1 MKQKSV
7 YLHTDKDLER
17 TNYLLKQQGMEIIF
31 KSSSVDLHFRDLTN
45 EEQASFIET
54 NAEELK
60 TLLKCFENGD
70 KSVKDLVKKIKTHR
84 EDAAEFV
91 KLLRAEPKSFKT
103 SQKFETYNKSR
114 KAFAKQVNVCS
125 QVSFM
130 RMRYFDYLPLSAVN
144 CSILIAKKGTELVRY
159 LSFKKDPVLTITG
172 PKASKLKLSLESK
185 F

>member
-31 KSSSVDLHFRDLTN
+31 KSSSAYLHFWDLTN
-45 EEQASFIET
+45 EEKASFIET
-54 NAEELK
+54 NAEELES
-60 TLLKCFENGD
+60 LLKGFENGD
-70 KSVKDLVKKIKTHR
+70 KIVKDLVKKMKTHR

-114 KAFAKQVNVCS
+114 KAFAKQMDVYNK
-125 QVSFM
+125 VSFL
-130 RMRYFDYLPLSAVN
+130 RMRYFDYLPMSAVN

-172 PKASKLKLSLESK
+172 PKAAKLKSSLEKK